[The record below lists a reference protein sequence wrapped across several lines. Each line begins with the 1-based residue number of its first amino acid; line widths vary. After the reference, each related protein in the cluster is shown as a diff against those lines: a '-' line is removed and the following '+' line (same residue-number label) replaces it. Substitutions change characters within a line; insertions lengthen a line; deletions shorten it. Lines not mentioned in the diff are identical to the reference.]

1 MPTTPAPKPFN
12 GTITNWHRV
21 ECERTAGLGWFV
33 EGWNGDHPTER
44 PATASTSEVVSF
56 DAATG
61 EIETVNSRY
70 RLVGPAVV
78 K

>member
-1 MPTTPAPKPFN
+1 MPATPAPKPHN
-12 GTITNWHRV
+12 GTITGWRRV
-21 ECERTAGLGWFV
+21 ECDRTHGLGWFV
-33 EGWNGDHPTER
+33 KGFNEGHPTKL